1 MGWVRAQSGHSRD
14 VAPSTCAR
22 AGIESSPLEGFVHA
36 EAAEPPDWE
45 ALETVWQ
52 AALEGS
58 AEDRCAR
65 RNRGAPQGEK
75 SLSRGRP
82 AAPDHRR
89 RPLRCLAPRGPE
101 PSGISTGQ
109 LARPRRIVAEGPDL
123 ETRSLAVDPRDVGSG
138 VGAGV
143 RDVLRRGEHPPA
155 IRVDVGV
162 EGELRPSERSTDESD
177 ALTQGAIAVVGV
189 VSLGD

>member
-65 RNRGAPQGEK
+65 RNRGASQGEK

-89 RPLRCLAPRGPE
+89 RPLRCLAPRGQSPQGLVQGSWPDPAGSSPKAPILKPGPWLLIPVMLE
-101 PSGISTGQ
+101 AALGQ
-109 LARPRRIVAEGPDL
+109 GYAM
-123 ETRSLAVDPRDVGSG
+123 SC
-138 VGAGV
+138 
-143 RDVLRRGEHPPA
+143 
-155 IRVDVGV
+155 
-162 EGELRPSERSTDESD
+162 
-177 ALTQGAIAVVGV
+177 VVGNTHLPFG
-189 VSLGD
+189 ST